1 MIRETMK
8 CAVNVELGRGHD
20 YFMLGA
26 TLKVNGGAASY
37 SYDNDVLLIGAGE
50 FTIARDLHT
59 GFQTGAELVSVS
71 GGAAQ
76 AVSHPAHD
84 KAHGGA
90 ALMGEFAHPAHLRHG
105 RFVKPAGAGA
115 GGE

>member
-1 MIRETMK
+1 M
-8 CAVNVELGRGHD
+8 A
-20 YFMLGA
+20 A
-26 TLKVNGGAASY
+26 AASF
-37 SYDNDVLLIGAGE
+37 SYDNDGLLNIGAGE
-50 FTIARDLHT
+50 ITLARDLQT
-59 GFQTGAELVSVS
+59 RFQTGAELVSVS

-90 ALMGEFAHPAHLRHG
+90 ALMGEFAHPAHLRNG